1 MSDGK
6 NCVYFFKIAENLN
19 VIISGYNLLIKWLI
33 RCSLMYM
40 SRYIANRQIKCYRGP
55 CLFHGKIPS
64 DMLANWH
71 NDTKSTKKFR
81 NHEIFARKS
90 IFYDLKIISIVL
102 LIFVVFLDHLDGDL
116 ARFRNETSSYGAKID
131 TISDRLRGFIMVIS
145 IGFILLKSYVFMP
158 FVPLILFIINEFV
171 IIYLR
176 PKNENYNF
184 RTRLVYNLDFLGW
197 VPFSY
202 IFPFIILL
210 PINYLVN
217 FYIFAAVYVLLKFL
231 ITLFLRFLN
240 FNK

>member
-1 MSDGK
+1 MSK
-6 NCVYFFKIAENLN
+6 FSLPYRFVSKKILTKIPNSITPNLIVYFGFILFLFFP
-19 VIISGYNLLIKWLI
+19 ILL
-33 RCSLMYM
+33 
-40 SRYIANRQIKCYRGP
+40 
-55 CLFHGKIPS
+55 
-64 DMLANWH
+64 
-71 NDTKSTKKFR
+71 
-81 NHEIFARKS
+81 
-90 IFYDLKIISIVL
+90 FYDLKIISIVL

-131 TISDRLRGFIMVIS
+131 MISDRLRGFIMVIS

-171 IIYLR
+171 ITYLR

-210 PINYLVN
+210 PITYLN
-217 FYIFAAVYVLLKFL
+217 DFYIVAAVYVLLKL
-231 ITLFLRFLN
+231 LLTLVLRFIN

>member
-1 MSDGK
+1 MSK
-6 NCVYFFKIAENLN
+6 FSLPYRFVSKKILTRIPNSITPNLIVYFGFILFLFFP
-19 VIISGYNLLIKWLI
+19 ILL
-33 RCSLMYM
+33 
-40 SRYIANRQIKCYRGP
+40 
-55 CLFHGKIPS
+55 
-64 DMLANWH
+64 
-71 NDTKSTKKFR
+71 
-81 NHEIFARKS
+81 
-90 IFYDLKIISIVL
+90 FYDLKIISIVL

-171 IIYLR
+171 ITYLR

-210 PINYLVN
+210 PIKYLN
-217 FYIFAAVYVLLKFL
+217 SFYIIAAVYVLLKFL
-231 ITLFLRFLN
+231 ITLFLRFIN